1 MATRNTLYV
10 SAIKIAERERK
21 NTTELSIYFFST
33 LKLICLLL
41 SSGDLATM
49 WR

>member
-10 SAIKIAERERK
+10 SAIKIAERE
-21 NTTELSIYFFST
+21 NTSEPSIYFFST